1 MLRVRGGA
9 RHRACVP
16 DRLQLPTPPAEPP
29 AASFPVL
36 ASLAPVV
43 GAGALWLVTQVSSM
57 LLLALLGP
65 VIAIASLGDGRMQRR
80 RARRREA
87 ARFARDCDALDVG
100 IRAAHADEAR
110 ALTDA
115 HPDARACAEAPAN
128 HPHRWRHAAGQ
139 PVPVVLG
146 VGAVP
151 SSSAIDGYPHRQ
163 ADDVQRRADA
173 LRAHAAEVDAPV
185 VVDATLGIGVV
196 AGPGVGDAHVR
207 SLALQVLAQLS
218 PRDAA
223 VVVEADETWAWIDAV
238 PHRVDRQVVDGGAL
252 VRILGDD
259 LEVTIASRPT
269 ADSLPRD
276 CRVVVEARLDV
287 VRVRERTCA
296 PELVSTFEAAAAAAR
311 LGEAAAHAGIGGA
324 TALPSLAPLADLAQ
338 DAPGVLPATFLAA
351 PHPMAIDLAVDGPHA
366 VVGGTT
372 GSGKSELLVAWI
384 AALARRHDPAD
395 LAVLLVDFKGGAS
408 FEALRGLRHCVGVVT
423 DLDEHGATRAIESLR
438 AEIRHRER
446 LLHAQGV
453 RSIEEA
459 TGLGRLV
466 IVVDE
471 FAAMLHEQPDL
482 LRLFADVAARGRSL
496 GMHLILCTQ
505 RPAEAVRDSVL
516 ANCGVRI
523 SLRVPDDADA
533 IAVTGVPDAAR
544 LRLDERGRCVV
555 RIAGHATVHAQSALA
570 DPALLARLVAD
581 SHVHAAPRRPW
592 CDPLPSRIPAETLPA
607 ASGDGIVLGLVDR
620 PSRQRVDPLAWRPA
634 VDGPLLALGAAA
646 SGKSA
651 LVDLLARAGA
661 DVVRDEESL
670 WDAVHEP
677 IAPGVLAID
686 DVDALLARLDDEHA
700 HEVAALLARRMREGA
715 GVGHAVALTAR
726 RATAAMGQLAPLS
739 DTRVLLRL
747 ASRQEHALA
756 GGAMDRY
763 DATMPPGAAW
773 VAGERV
779 QLSLADASAVARTPQ
794 RVAMPSGP
802 LAVVA
807 ATLDDVPRG
816 LGATGTPA
824 APADVT
830 VGTVGEWEAAWGA
843 LDRLR
848 VDRPVVVLGVDDR
861 IARQVLRGAPLS
873 PVLRGERRWV
883 LVGGVASRLA

>member
-1 MLRVRGGA
+1 M
-9 RHRACVP
+9 P
-16 DRLQLPTPPAEPP
+16 DRLQLPTPPAEPAAP
-29 AASFPVL
+29 AFPVL

-43 GAGALWLVTQVSSM
+43 GAGALWLVTQLSTM
-57 LLLALLGP
+57 LLFALLGP

-87 ARFARDCDALDVG
+87 ARFTRDCDALDDR
-100 IRAAHADEAR
+100 IRAAHVDEAR
-110 ALTDA
+110 ALAAA

-128 HPHRWRHAAGQ
+128 HPHRWRHAPGQ
-139 PVPVVLG
+139 PVPVTLG
-146 VGAVP
+146 IGAVP
-151 SSSAIDGYPHRQ
+151 STSALDGYLHPQ

-173 LRAHAAEVDAPV
+173 LRAHAAEVDAPL
-185 VVDATLGIGVV
+185 VVDARLGIGVV
-196 AGPGVGDAHVR
+196 AAPGVGDAHVR
-207 SLALQVLAQLS
+207 SLVLQVLAQLS
-218 PRDAA
+218 PHDVA
-223 VVVEADETWAWIDAV
+223 VVVEAEAAWGWIDAV
-238 PHRVDRQVVDGGAL
+238 PHRVDRQVVERGAL

-259 LEVTIASRPT
+259 LEVTIASGAT
-269 ADSLPRD
+269 AAALPRD
-276 CRVVVEARLDV
+276 CRVVVEARLDGA
-287 VRVRERTCA
+287 RVGERACTS
-296 PELVSTFEAAAAAAR
+296 ELVSTLEATAAAAR
-311 LGEAAAHAGIGGA
+311 LAEAAAHAGIGGA
-324 TALPSLAPLADLAQ
+324 AALPSLVPLVDLAQ

-408 FEALRGLRHCVGVVT
+408 FEALRSLRHCVGVVT

-446 LLHAQGV
+446 VLHAQGV

-482 LRLFADVAARGRSL
+482 LRLFADVASRGRSL

-581 SHVHAAPRRPW
+581 SQVHAAPRRPW
-592 CDPLPSRIPAETLPA
+592 CDPLPTRIPADALPDA
-607 ASGDGIVLGLVDR
+607 PGGEGVVLGLVDR
-620 PSRQRVDPLAWRPA
+620 PSSQRVDPLVWSPT

-700 HEVAALLARRMREGA
+700 HEVAAMLARRMREGA
-715 GVGHAVALTAR
+715 GAGHAVALTAR
-726 RATAAMGQLAPLS
+726 RATAAMGQLAPLA

-756 GGAMDRY
+756 GGSMDRY
-763 DATMPPGAAW
+763 DAAMPPGAAW

-779 QLSLADASAVARTPQ
+779 QLGLAPVAAAP
-794 RVAMPSGP
+794 RVPLRIPVPTGP
-802 LAVVA
+802 LAIVA
-807 ATLDDVPRG
+807 ATPDDVPRG

-843 LDRLR
+843 LDLLRL
-848 VDRPVVVLGVDDR
+848 DRPVVVLGVDDR
-861 IARQVLRGAPLS
+861 AARQVLRGAPLS
-873 PVLRGERRWV
+873 PVLRGERRWM

>member
-1 MLRVRGGA
+1 MHDA
-9 RHRACVP
+9 RVP

-29 AASFPVL
+29 ASPFPVL

-43 GAGALWLVTQVSSM
+43 GAGALWLATQLSSM
-57 LLLALLGP
+57 LLFALLGP
-65 VIAIASLGDGRMQRR
+65 VIALASLGDGRMQRR
-80 RARRREA
+80 RVRRRED
-87 ARFARDCDALDVG
+87 ARFARDCDALDDR
-100 IRAAHADEAR
+100 IRAAHADEAL
-110 ALTDA
+110 AMTAA
-115 HPDARACAEAPAN
+115 HPDARSCAEAPAN
-128 HPHRWRHAAGQ
+128 HPHRWRHASGQ
-139 PVPVVLG
+139 PVSVTLG

-151 SSSAIDGYPHRQ
+151 SASAIEPYPQRH
-163 ADDVQRRADA
+163 ADDVERRADA
-173 LRAHAAEVDAPV
+173 LRAHAAEVEAPL
-185 VVDATLGIGVV
+185 VVDARLGIGVV
-196 AGPGVGDAHVR
+196 AAPGVGDAHVR
-207 SLALQVLAQLS
+207 SLVVQVLAQLS
-218 PRDAA
+218 PRDVG
-223 VVVEADETWAWIDAV
+223 VVVEADATWAWIDAV
-238 PHRVDRQVVDGGAL
+238 PHRVDRRVVDDGAL
-252 VRILGDD
+252 VRIVGDD
-259 LEVTIASRPT
+259 VEVTIASGRS
-269 ADSLPRD
+269 AASLPRD
-276 CRVVVEARLDV
+276 CRVVVEARLDG
-287 VRVRERTCA
+287 VRLDERAGAT
-296 PELVSTFEAAAAAAR
+296 ELVSTLEAAAAAAR
-311 LGEAAAHAGIGGA
+311 LVEAAAHAGIGGA
-324 TALPSLAPLADLAQ
+324 AALPSLVPLADLAQ
-338 DAPGVLPATFLAA
+338 DASGVLPATFLAA

-372 GSGKSELLVAWI
+372 GSGKSELLVAWV

-408 FEALRGLRHCVGVVT
+408 FEALRELRHCVGVVT

-453 RSIEEA
+453 RSIDES
-459 TGLGRLV
+459 TGIGRLV

-505 RPAEAVRDSVL
+505 RPAEAVRDAVL

-570 DPALLARLVAD
+570 EPALLARLVAD
-581 SHVHAAPRRPW
+581 SHAHAAPRRPW
-592 CDPLPSRIPAETLPA
+592 CDPLPASIPVATLPPVDA
-607 ASGDGIVLGLVDR
+607 GFVLGLVDR
-620 PSRQRVDPLAWRPA
+620 PSRQRVDPLVWHPA

-651 LVDLLARAGA
+651 LVDVLARCGA
-661 DVVRDEESL
+661 DVVRDEESM

-677 IAPGVLAID
+677 IAPGVLVID

-715 GVGHAVALTAR
+715 GIGHAVALTAR
-726 RATAAMGQLAPLS
+726 RATAAMGQLAPLA

-756 GGAMDRY
+756 GGATDRY
-763 DATMPPGAAW
+763 DAAMLPGAGW

-779 QLSLADASAVARTPQ
+779 QLALAETVAEPRVPR
-794 RVAMPSGP
+794 RVALPTGP
-802 LAVVA
+802 LAIVS
-807 ATLDDVPRG
+807 ATADDVPRG

-824 APADVT
+824 APAEVT
-830 VGTVGEWEAAWGA
+830 IGTVAEWEAAWGV

-861 IARQVLRGAPLS
+861 AARQVLRGAPLS
-873 PVLRGERRWV
+873 PVLRGARRWM

>member
-1 MLRVRGGA
+1 M
-9 RHRACVP
+9 P

-43 GAGALWLVTQVSSM
+43 GAGALWLVTQLSSM
-57 LLLALLGP
+57 LLFALLGP

-87 ARFARDCDALDVG
+87 ARFARDCDALDDR
-100 IRAAHADEAR
+100 IRAAHADEAL
-110 ALTDA
+110 AIADA

-139 PVPVVLG
+139 PVPVTLG
-146 VGAVP
+146 VGAVA
-151 SSSAIDGYPHRQ
+151 SSSALDGYPHRQ

-173 LRAHAAEVDAPV
+173 LRAHAAEVEAPL
-185 VVDATLGIGVV
+185 VVDARLGIGVV
-196 AGPGVGDAHVR
+196 AAPGVGDAHAR
-207 SLALQVLAQLS
+207 SLVLQVLAQLS
-218 PRDAA
+218 PRDVA
-223 VVVEADETWAWIDAV
+223 VVVEADATWAWIDAV
-238 PHRVDRQVVDGGAL
+238 PHRVDRQVVDDGVL

-259 LEVTIASRPT
+259 LEVTIASGPT
-269 ADSLPRD
+269 AERLPRD
-276 CRVVVEARLDV
+276 CRVVVEARLDG
-287 VRVRERTCA
+287 VRVGERSCVPA
-296 PELVSTFEAAAAAAR
+296 LVSTLEAVAAAAR
-311 LGEAAAHAGIGGA
+311 LAEAATHAGIGGA
-324 TALPSLAPLADLAQ
+324 AVLPALVPLADLAQ

-351 PHPMAIDLAVDGPHA
+351 PQPLAIDLAVDGPHA

-408 FEALRGLRHCVGVVT
+408 FEALRELRHCVGVVT

-446 LLHAQGV
+446 VLHAQGV
-453 RSIEEA
+453 RSIEQA

-482 LRLFADVAARGRSL
+482 LRLFADVASRGRSL

-505 RPAEAVRDSVL
+505 RPAEAVRDAVL

-570 DPALLARLVAD
+570 EPALLARLVAD
-581 SHVHAAPRRPW
+581 SQVHAAPRRPW
-592 CDPLPSRIPAETLPA
+592 CDPLPARIPIDALPVA
-607 ASGDGIVLGLVDR
+607 REPGGIVLGLVDR
-620 PSRQRVDPLAWRPA
+620 PSSQRVDPLVWRPA

-651 LVDLLARAGA
+651 LVDLLATAGA

-726 RATAAMGQLAPLS
+726 RATAAMGQLAPLA

-779 QLSLADASAVARTPQ
+779 QLGIADAMAVPRTPQ
-794 RVAMPSGP
+794 RVAMPRGP
-802 LAVVA
+802 LAIVA

-816 LGATGTPA
+816 LGATGKPA
-824 APADVT
+824 APGDVT
-830 VGTVGEWEAAWGA
+830 IGTVGEWEAAWGA

-848 VDRPVVVLGVDDR
+848 VDRPVLVLGVDDR
-861 IARQVLRGAPLS
+861 VARQVLRGAPLS
-873 PVLRGERRWV
+873 PVLRGERRWM

>member
-1 MLRVRGGA
+1 MRVACGG
-9 RHRACVP
+9 HPACVP
-16 DRLQLPTPPAEPP
+16 DRLQLPSPPTEPP
-29 AASFPVL
+29 PPSFPVL

-43 GAGALWLVTQVSSM
+43 GAGALWLVTQMSTM
-57 LLLALLGP
+57 LLFALLGP
-65 VIAIASLGDGRMQRR
+65 VIAVASLGDGRMQRR

-87 ARFARDCDALDVG
+87 ARFARDCDVLDDR
-100 IRAAHADEAR
+100 IRAAHAEEAL
-110 ALTDA
+110 AIAAA
-115 HPDARACAEAPAN
+115 HPDARACATAPVN
-128 HPHRWRHAAGQ
+128 HPHRWRHAAGE
-139 PVPVVLG
+139 PVAVALG

-173 LRAHAAEVDAPV
+173 LRAHAAEVDAPL
-185 VVDATLGIGVV
+185 VVDARLGIGVV
-196 AGPGVGDAHVR
+196 AGPGVGDALVR
-207 SLALQVLAQLS
+207 SIVLQVLAQLS
-218 PRDAA
+218 PHDVS
-223 VVVEADETWAWIDAV
+223 VVVEADATWDWIDAV
-238 PHRVDRQVVDGGAL
+238 PHRVDRQVVHGGAL
-252 VRILGDD
+252 VRIVGDD
-259 LEVTIASRPT
+259 VDATIASGAT
-269 ADSLPRD
+269 AEALPRD
-276 CRVVVEARLDV
+276 CRVVVDARLDV
-287 VRVRERTCA
+287 VRVGERSCV
-296 PELVSTFEAAAAAAR
+296 PVLVSTLEAAAASAR
-311 LGEAAAHAGIGGA
+311 LAEAAAHAGLGGSA
-324 TALPSLAPLADLAQ
+324 ALPRLVPLADLAQ
-338 DAPGVLPATFLAA
+338 DASGVLPATFLVG
-351 PHPMAIDLAVDGPHA
+351 PQPIAIDLAVDGPHA

-423 DLDEHGATRAIESLR
+423 DLDEHGASRAIESLR

-446 LLHAQGV
+446 ALHAQGA
-453 RSIEEA
+453 RSIEES
-459 TGLGRLV
+459 TGLARLV

-523 SLRVPDDADA
+523 SLRVPDEADA

-570 DPALLARLVAD
+570 DAALLERLVAD
-581 SHVHAAPRRPW
+581 SRAHAAPRRPW
-592 CDPLPSRIPAETLPA
+592 CDPLPTRIPAERLPA
-607 ASGDGIVLGLVDR
+607 VDDERSLVLGLVDR
-620 PSRQRVDPLAWRPA
+620 PSSQRIDPLVWRPA

-651 LVDLLARAGA
+651 LVDLLAHAGA
-661 DVVRDEESL
+661 DLVRDEESL

-677 IAPGVLAID
+677 IAPGLLAID

-715 GVGHAVALTAR
+715 GIGHAVALTAR
-726 RATAAMGQLAPLS
+726 RATAAMAQLAPLA

-756 GGAMDRY
+756 GGATDRY
-763 DATMPPGAAW
+763 DATLPPGAGW

-779 QLSLADASAVARTPQ
+779 QLGIADDAVAARSPQ
-794 RVAMPSGP
+794 RVAMPAGR
-802 LAVVA
+802 LAIVA
-807 ATLDDVPRG
+807 ATADDVPRG
-816 LGATGTPA
+816 LGATGTPS

-848 VDRPVVVLGVDDR
+848 LDRPVVVLGVDDR
-861 IARQVLRGAPLS
+861 VVRQVLRGAPLS
-873 PVLRGERRWV
+873 PVLRGERRWM
-883 LVGGVASRLA
+883 LAGGLARRLA